1 MTTKNFFIYQAILN
15 GGFGLGL
22 LLVPQAIMGMYLTQT
37 DDLSPSLDFVLR
49 AYGTAL
55 IGFGFL
61 SFMFRNTSPSYARYI
76 TFQCTALVGT
86 LATLVHLRAILQG
99 VENNQAWGGVVM
111 TALVTVWAAWLL
123 SKEDKAVLTK

>member
-1 MTTKNFFIYQAILN
+1 
-15 GGFGLGL
+15 
-22 LLVPQAIMGMYLTQT
+22 VPQAIMGMYLTQT